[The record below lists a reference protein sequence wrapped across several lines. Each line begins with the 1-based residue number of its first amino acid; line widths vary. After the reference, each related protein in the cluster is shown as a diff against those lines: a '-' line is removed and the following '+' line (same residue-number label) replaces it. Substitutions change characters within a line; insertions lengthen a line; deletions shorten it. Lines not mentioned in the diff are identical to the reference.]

1 MYRLFPISVL
11 LAVLVCAGP
20 LRNLDAQEPAGSS
33 NDDIEEVVVTA
44 QRIEGSGSKRRTAAS
59 REELDKSDQTSMEGF
74 FDDIDG
80 LSTLG
85 GDNQGN
91 GISINGLSPDL
102 SNVTLDGQSLGQ
114 GRGSGGFGAGDLP
127 PDMIRRV
134 DVYKTPTASQEEGSS
149 AGSVNLQLRNPVE
162 IAGPSNS
169 LKGRLGYIPDKNNFN
184 PSASYFMGRQ
194 SGSRKFGYMLN
205 VSLADQTREYG
216 SQDIPKWIL
225 EDFDGTAAYY
235 PGQVRN
241 NGVKD
246 RQGNAF
252 AGLTLGFR
260 PSPSLDVSG
269 KLFLSQKQRDI
280 ETHGLQHRFEKQR
293 QIAPLAFDGRIAS
306 ELESSDPSRRNLRI
320 VGGTRKDQTGSLV
333 LGMDFV
339 WRKARWRVDGA
350 IGYSKDDT
358 ANDSPSRSATF
369 EANSAFAYSA
379 DPDGPLIMSYP
390 EGFPPEQDFSISRIN
405 LSDRNTEDSDG
416 FAGIDA
422 VRNLG
427 DGFIRRIRFG
437 GKIRETERERRSAT
451 GRLNLDEDLTPDD
464 FFTGKYRQTPWDRD
478 EWPGSDMAL
487 VDDAVLENQ
496 ADWKENLLNQ
506 YDIKRQTDGAYLQA
520 DFRHSLS
527 EDRFLVGNMG
537 ARIVDT
543 DTWINGFQSH
553 DDVAVPVSLK
563 TSYTDVLPSISMR
576 MRVAERAVLSL
587 AAARVMTHPSFN
599 DLAPGI
605 RFNYAD
611 KTARSG
617 NPYLEPFRA
626 NQYLAELTW
635 APERGRRL
643 IANLTYRDVES
654 FFALGQESIEIDDDS
669 YLVTRPI
676 NGDNGY
682 ILSAGIKLDQNL
694 RRLHKW
700 MQNMALSIA
709 YTYNKSSTDM
719 RDPFTGNRL
728 PMPNTAEHVLKT
740 DLSYSRKIF
749 AGKLSYQ
756 WRGESLRASASQ
768 SGLSV
773 WNQPVGSLNL
783 NLGWQLSG
791 MLQFNLDGRNL
802 LSEEQVQTTDDSGQ
816 LWRITERD
824 RSIAATL
831 RARW

>member
-1 MYRLFPISVL
+1 LHRPFLTSVV
-11 LAVLVCAGP
+11 LAALVCAGP
-20 LRNLDAQEPAGSS
+20 LRSLDAREPAVAG

-59 REELDKSDQTSMEGF
+59 REELDRSDQTSMEGF

-102 SNVTLDGQSLGQ
+102 SNVTLDGQSFGQ

-134 DVYKTPTASQEEGSS
+134 DVYKSPAASQEEGGA

-194 SGSRKFGYMLN
+194 SASRKFGYMLN
-205 VSLADQTREYG
+205 LSLAEQTREYA

-225 EDFDGTAAYY
+225 DDLDGTAVYY

-241 NGVKD
+241 NDVKD
-246 RQGNAF
+246 RQGSAF

-260 PSPSLDVSG
+260 PSPSLDISG
-269 KLFLSQKQRDI
+269 KLFLSRKQRDI

-293 QIAPLAFDGRIAS
+293 NITVLATDGRIAS
-306 ELESSDPSRRNLRI
+306 QLESSDPGRRNLRV
-320 VGGTRKDQTGSLV
+320 VGGSREDETDSLV
-333 LGMDFV
+333 LGIDLV
-339 WRKARWRVDGA
+339 WRKDGWRVDSA
-350 IGYSKDDT
+350 IGYSTDENQ
-358 ANDSPSRSATF
+358 NDPPSRSATF

-379 DPDGPLIMSYP
+379 KPDGSLLMSYAD
-390 EGFPPEQDFSISRIN
+390 GFPPTQDFSISRIN

-427 DGFIRRIRFG
+427 DGFMRRIRFG
-437 GKIRETERERRSAT
+437 GKTRQTQRERRSAT
-451 GRLNLDEDLTPDD
+451 GRVELEEGLTLDD
-464 FFTGKYRQTPWDRD
+464 FFTGKYRQTPWDLD
-478 EWPGSDMAL
+478 KWPGSDAAL
-487 VDDAVLENQ
+487 VDDAVHAYQ

-506 YDIKRQTDGAYLQA
+506 YDMKRQTNAAYLQA
-520 DFRHSLS
+520 DFRYSLT
-527 EDRFLVGNMG
+527 EDRFLVGNVG
-537 ARIVDT
+537 ARLVDT
-543 DTWINGFQSH
+543 DTRINGFQENAGI
-553 DDVAVPVSLK
+553 AVPVSLK
-563 TSYTDVLPSISMR
+563 THYRDVLPSISMR
-576 MRVAERAVLSL
+576 MRVAERAALSL

-626 NQYLAELTW
+626 NQYLAELSW

-669 YLVTRPI
+669 YLVTRPV
-676 NGDNGY
+676 NGDDGY
-682 ILSAGIKLDQNL
+682 ILSAGIRMDQNL
-694 RRLHKW
+694 RRLHKR
-700 MQNMALSIA
+700 MQDMTLTFAF
-709 YTYNKSSTDM
+709 TYNNSSTDM
-719 RDPFTGNRL
+719 KDPFTGQKL
-728 PMPNTAEHVLKT
+728 PMPNTAEQVVKA
-740 DLSYSRKIF
+740 DLAYSREIF
-749 AGKLSYQ
+749 TGKLSYQ

-773 WNQPVGSLNL
+773 WNQPAGSLNL
-783 NLGWQLSG
+783 NLAWQLSG
-791 MLQFNLDGRNL
+791 LLQFNLDGRNL